1 MCSYLLPKLP
11 IRNISE
17 INNLCYN
24 QGFKCIICFTW
35 MKMDWNW
42 IELRFLL
49 DLERS
54 SPFSLR
60 LNRLFKLCCKFR
72 SHNKVIIH
80 LFKSVFHCVRHV
92 CSYFKYN
99 QWQELFHFYVN
110 SWYDN
115 SIVLFYQASISSK
128 FFHLLIRWN
137 FTEFLEIHWSNV
149 LSMYFLY
156 FETFWNKYIL

>member
-1 MCSYLLPKLP
+1 MYVCVHFYS
-11 IRNISE
+11 
-17 INNLCYN
+17 
-24 QGFKCIICFTW
+24 CFTW
-35 MKMDWNW
+35 MRMDWNW
-42 IELRFLL
+42 IELKFLL
-49 DLERS
+49 DLERTS
-54 SPFSLR
+54 SSSLR
-60 LNRLFKLCCKFR
+60 LNRLITLCFKFR
-72 SHNKVIIH
+72 SHNKVTIH
-80 LFKSVFHCVRHV
+80 LFKSVFHCICYV
-92 CSYFKYN
+92 CSCFKYN

>member
-1 MCSYLLPKLP
+1 MYVCVHFYS
-11 IRNISE
+11 
-17 INNLCYN
+17 
-24 QGFKCIICFTW
+24 CFTW
-35 MKMDWNW
+35 MRMDWNW
-42 IELRFLL
+42 IKLKFLL
-49 DLERS
+49 DLERTS
-54 SPFSLR
+54 SSSLR
-60 LNRLFKLCCKFR
+60 LNRLITLCFKFR
-72 SHNKVIIH
+72 SHNKVTIH
-80 LFKSVFHCVRHV
+80 LFKSVFHCVYYV
-92 CSYFKYN
+92 CSCFKYN

-110 SWYDN
+110 SWCDN